1 MTLKEAEEIVDKV
14 KEEKE
19 KFSKVFVF
27 KCCKNASHPACQLR
41 KNDLNPNC
49 DVLSTENG
57 TKKTKNTYEFN
68 LYKYRC

>member
-49 DVLSTENG
+49 DVLLSKAIGIE
-57 TKKTKNTYEFN
+57 KTANTYKFN
-68 LYKYRC
+68 LY